1 MDVPEGPIP
10 MTGEAFERFVREH
23 ERMVRALARS
33 YARDEDAA
41 EDVVQ
46 ETFWRA
52 WRAIGTLEDVSRAKA
67 WVAGIARH
75 AALDHL
81 RARKRRP
88 AEELN
93 VDVAAPEKKDE
104 GDLVERV
111 MRAVDA
117 LRADYRQIMILRYVE
132 KLSYEGIARALG
144 MTPGAVGEKLNR
156 VRKMVA
162 ERFAP

>member
-10 MTGEAFERFVREH
+10 MTGESFERFVREH

-33 YARDEDAA
+33 YVRDDDAA
-41 EDVVQ
+41 EDVIQ

-52 WRAIGTLEDVSRAKA
+52 WRSIDALGDPSRAKA

-75 AALDHL
+75 AAIDHL
-81 RARKRRP
+81 RSRKRRP
-88 AEELN
+88 AEELK
-93 VDVAAPEKKDE
+93 VDVAAPEKKDG

-117 LRADYRQIMILRYVE
+117 LRADYRQILILRYVE
-132 KLSYEGIARALG
+132 KLSYDGIARALG

-162 ERFAP
+162 ERFVP